1 MAIGMAQQKGNI
13 VYVYDENNRELWSRT
28 GELHGYTS
36 STVTIKREGWLF
48 MYNEKN
54 QETGCRSC
62 NY

>member
-1 MAIGMAQQKGNI
+1 MAIGMAQQKGNW
-13 VYVYDENNRELWSRT
+13 VVAYDENNRELWTRS
-28 GELHGYTS
+28 GELYGYTS
-36 STVTIKREGWLF
+36 STVTIKREGWLV

>member
-1 MAIGMAQQKGNI
+1 MAIGMAQQKGNW

-36 STVTIKREGWLF
+36 STVTIKRDGWLF

-54 QETGCRSC
+54 QETGSRFC
-62 NY
+62 N